1 MGLGNLAPF
10 VFTIVLLGAATDCAC
25 FGQELDPVHAE
36 LSQLRERVFAAYESR
51 NLDALLQDVHPEVI
65 ATWQNGFR
73 ARGHNAVRSFYDEML
88 NGDQRVVRDVKSN
101 LTVDG
106 LSVLHGDR
114 AAVACGNLDDHFEL
128 MNGTKLDLQSKW
140 TATLVKRDDR
150 WMIASFHVS
159 SSVFDNPILA
169 AVKSWLTTCIVI
181 TAIIASIVGG
191 IFGFL
196 MTRRP
201 KGSTDHAG

>member
-1 MGLGNLAPF
+1 MCNLAMF
-10 VFTIVLLGAATDCAC
+10 VFTTALLTAVIEDGCL
-25 FGQELDPVHAE
+25 GQELAPAHTE

-88 NGDQRVVRDVKSN
+88 NGDQRVVRDVKSK

-106 LSVLHGDR
+106 LSVIHGER
-114 AAVACGNLDDHFEL
+114 AAIACGNLDDHFEL

-140 TATLVKRDDR
+140 TATLVKQDDR

-159 SSVFDNPILA
+159 SSIFDNPVLA
-169 AVKSWLTTCIVI
+169 AFKSWLTTCVVA
-181 TAIIASIVGG
+181 TAVVASIAGG

-201 KGSTDHAG
+201 KGSADHAG

>member
-1 MGLGNLAPF
+1 MGLRNLATF
-10 VFTIVLLGAATDCAC
+10 VFAMVLLFAAINSVGI
-25 FGQELDPVHAE
+25 GQELEPAHAE
-36 LSQLRERVFAAYESR
+36 ISQLRERVFAAYESR

-73 ARGHNAVRSFYDEML
+73 ARGHNAVRTFYDEML
-88 NGDQRVVRDVKSN
+88 NGDQRVVRDVKSTF
-101 LTVDG
+101 TVDG
-106 LSVLHGDR
+106 LSVLHGER

-128 MNGTKLDLQSKW
+128 RNGTNLDLKSKW
-140 TATLVKRDDR
+140 TATLVKQDDR
-150 WMIASFHVS
+150 WLIASFHVS

-181 TAIIASIVGG
+181 TAIVASIVGG

-201 KGSTDHAG
+201 KGSADHAG

>member
-1 MGLGNLAPF
+1 M
-10 VFTIVLLGAATDCAC
+10 VLLVAATDCAC
-25 FGQELDPVHAE
+25 PGQELSPVHAE

-51 NLDALLQDVHPEVI
+51 DLDALLQDVHPEVI

-88 NGDQRVVRDVKSN
+88 NGDQRVVRDVKSK

-106 LSVLHGDR
+106 LSVLHGER
-114 AAVACGNLDDHFEL
+114 TAVACGNLADQFEL

-140 TATLVKRDDR
+140 TATLVKQDDQ

-169 AVKSWLTTCIVI
+169 AVKAWLTTCIVI
-181 TAIIASIVGG
+181 TAIVASIVGG

-201 KGSTDHAG
+201 KGSADHAG